1 MIFTALFNNILF
13 FKLGIS
19 SICLLFLPTLFLS
32 SAEVCIT
39 VGSLCLFYQESPR
52 RSQAVM
58 ISVFFLSRY
67 CGSLLFYTVLPILS
81 SICKLDNSTGP
92 IPHYEYGVLLLLVV
106 AIIFFIVHVMVSI
119 KYCSVTEAE
128 LDQECEAL
136 KPDRIL
142 HPYLLKKEN
151 GFKYYGKIM
160 E

>member
-1 MIFTALFNNILF
+1 MIFTALFNKILF
-13 FKLGIS
+13 FKPGIS
-19 SICLLFLPTLFLS
+19 SLFLLFLPTVLLAF
-32 SAEVCIT
+32 AEVCMT

-52 RSQAVM
+52 RAQAVM
-58 ISVFFLSRY
+58 VSIFFLCRY

-81 SICKLDNSTGP
+81 SLCKLDNPTGP

-142 HPYLLKKEN
+142 HPYLMKKEN
-151 GFKYYGKIM
+151 GFK
-160 E
+160 

>member
-13 FKLGIS
+13 FKPGIS
-19 SICLLFLPTLFLS
+19 SLFLLFLPTVLLAF
-32 SAEVCIT
+32 ADVCMT

-52 RSQAVM
+52 RAQAVM
-58 ISVFFLSRY
+58 VSIFFLCRY

-81 SICKLDNSTGP
+81 SLCKLENPTGP

-142 HPYLLKKEN
+142 HPYLMKKEN
-151 GFKYYGKIM
+151 GFKWESEI
-160 E
+160 EQ